1 MKDAKKTPQINLK
14 QVYRIRKGLV
24 VWAFSKTFLTFAEKS
39 RFMAE
44 NHDIRWIQRL
54 SNYDKAVARLQNAA
68 KIVSTEK
75 QFSGEVD
82 DLLKEGLVQRFE
94 YTQELAWKVMKDYE
108 EYQGYTNVQ
117 GSRDAIRKALQM
129 GIIEDPAWMSTI
141 SSRNLTSHCYDE
153 DEFNMVFNQIIHDYL
168 PIFVKFSEKM
178 NLIKASEE

>member
-1 MKDAKKTPQINLK
+1 MT
-14 QVYRIRKGLV
+14 
-24 VWAFSKTFLTFAEKS
+24 
-39 RFMAE
+39 E
-44 NHDIRWIQRL
+44 NRDIRWVQRL

-108 EYQGYTNVQ
+108 EYQGYADVQ
-117 GSRDAIRKALQM
+117 GSMDAIRKALQM
-129 GIIEDPAWMSTI
+129 ELIEDASWMSTI
-141 SSRNLTSHCYDE
+141 SSRNLTSHCYDG

-178 NLIKASEE
+178 NAIKASEV